1 MQYKK
6 INEGY
11 GYVMVMEKGESIK
24 EKLLE
29 FAKAERIQSAY
40 FSAIGSVDNAKIGYY
55 NLPNKTYSF
64 KEYPETYE
72 LASLQGNISLYDGKQ
87 SVHMHAVLR
96 ESDGTILAGHLDD
109 AKVAI
114 TLEMFLHLL
123 DGASINRK
131 LDPEIGLPLWDF
143 IDKKD

>member
-1 MQYKK
+1 
-6 INEGY
+6 
-11 GYVMVMEKGESIK
+11 
-24 EKLLE
+24 
-29 FAKAERIQSAY
+29 
-40 FSAIGSVDNAKIGYY
+40 
-55 NLPNKTYSF
+55 
-64 KEYPETYE
+64 
-72 LASLQGNISLYDGKQ
+72 
-87 SVHMHAVLR
+87 VLR